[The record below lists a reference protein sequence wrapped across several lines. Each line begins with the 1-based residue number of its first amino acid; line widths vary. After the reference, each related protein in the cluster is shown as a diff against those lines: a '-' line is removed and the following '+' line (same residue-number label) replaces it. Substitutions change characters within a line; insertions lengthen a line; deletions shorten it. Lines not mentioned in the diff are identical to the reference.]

1 MVKQKIMYLL
11 CLLMFAVGINAQFT
25 PGTVDYGR
33 SSNVGSRSAKG
44 VTQSA
49 TYDATTGE
57 VVYTF
62 EVTGHDLIRTG
73 RDGQGVTITDTN
85 LNVTSVTVKVGS
97 TTMNAVKSANS
108 GQPDRSGERAQV
120 WIAKPASGKI
130 VGSSTITVRVKP
142 ASAGEAVRISGLYT
156 WQADDN
162 ILSTA
167 AGHFNEASAPI
178 TNTYNYLG
186 IGGPNGITYQT
197 PVPDSVK
204 PSITA
209 SDIIV
214 YRGET
219 YNTTITARDDKGMK
233 SIVANNAPEGG
244 TFTPS
249 VSGTTGTLTLSGT
262 VALNR
267 GRTSP
272 NVDTNSSHT
281 ITATDNANNT
291 ASATLRVT
299 IKPQTA
305 AYDAKPKAV
314 QTFARGA
321 NAPTAASLVDISKIA
336 SSLDNIPQGAT
347 YAFTDGVQPNM
358 NQVGDQDL
366 PILITYADGSTDKV
380 TAKIRITDNQAP
392 TVESKEVV
400 VYRGE
405 TYNIAITAR
414 DNVSVTTL
422 TTNSHPAGSTS
433 TVSAVGANRTIT
445 FGGTVPLDPN
455 RVGDKNTRASATT
468 HTITASDANNN
479 SGTGTLKV
487 TIAPQTEVYK
497 PTAKPAITVNKGTAV
512 TPQELIQS
520 IAKEVTASTLP
531 TAPRNP
537 RYTWE
542 SAGDT
547 ISTTTAGRK
556 IGKVRVTYEDNSY
569 DVVDVEVIV
578 PETAPVAMGSEFTVY
593 RGEDYSLVNNGQP
606 FVTATHSD
614 QNITAFAPKGAN
626 PPSTVVT
633 AGVSNFSIRSDVPKN
648 PGYLRGRAGVIVP
661 LNSAL
666 GTATYVYTARI
677 GEVSLGNTI
686 HSNEANVIIHTK
698 AQTEA
703 YTASEKAGIRKTLDL
718 NSTAP
723 APGTLVSVVKD
734 VSTLPNTPRNATYT
748 YVTAPKMDQV
758 GAQTVRVKV
767 TYEDGSDDEVD
778 IDITIVNRKP
788 IIEVPGRI
796 LVWRNQSVQNP
807 VKTRAY
813 DRDGTIVSLRTTLT
827 NWGFT
832 VTYENEQITVAG
844 TPTHVGNG
852 TVYVFVTDDKDAT
865 ESRIFSFD
873 IIDAEGGIVFKN
885 INETASE
892 QEVLD
897 KVKITYSGLNPQ
909 LTRVI
914 LDRIPTYQE
923 IKNGASNKVRVQL
936 TTVTNEVKIVDVF
949 IEYPPICTKPANTT
963 GTALNT
969 IVGITNLGRAEGN
982 GNLNDDTSWP
992 MMRKGGWL
1000 ALESNDKGFVVT
1012 RMTTT
1017 QITAISA
1024 PQEGMIVYDTDAKCL
1039 KLYDGTKWSC
1049 FSQPVCPKF

>member
-25 PGTVDYGR
+25 PGTVDYGS
-33 SSNVGSRSAKG
+33 SSNVASRSAKG

-214 YRGET
+214 YRGEQVSNKT
-219 YNTTITARDDKGMK
+219 MTVSDDKGLK
-233 SIVANNAPEGG
+233 TITVSNSPAVEG
-244 TFTPS
+244 TFTIPTINGQTS
-249 VSGTTGTLTLSGT
+249 ATVTLKLSDAGGL
-262 VALNR
+262 VPLNK
-267 GRTSP
+267 GRVTQGLI
-272 NVDTNSSHT
+272 NDINRERETSHT
-281 ITATDNANNT
+281 ITATDNANNIQTATFKVIVRTQTQAYT
-291 ASATLRVT
+291 ASEKAGITKTFDLDAT
-299 IKPQTA
+299 
-305 AYDAKPKAV
+305 
-314 QTFARGA
+314 
-321 NAPTAASLVDISKIA
+321 APEASSLVSVTKIA
-336 SSLDNIPQGAT
+336 SSLDNTPRNAT
-347 YAFTDGVQPNM
+347 YTYVTAPKM
-358 NQVGDQDL
+358 NQVGTQ
-366 PILITYADGSTDKV
+366 
-380 TAKIRITDNQAP
+380 
-392 TVESKEVV
+392 TV
-400 VYRGE
+400 
-405 TYNIAITAR
+405 
-414 DNVSVTTL
+414 
-422 TTNSHPAGSTS
+422 
-433 TVSAVGANRTIT
+433 
-445 FGGTVPLDPN
+445 
-455 RVGDKNTRASATT
+455 
-468 HTITASDANNN
+468 
-479 SGTGTLKV
+479 
-487 TIAPQTEVYK
+487 
-497 PTAKPAITVNKGTAV
+497 
-512 TPQELIQS
+512 
-520 IAKEVTASTLP
+520 
-531 TAPRNP
+531 
-537 RYTWE
+537 
-542 SAGDT
+542 
-547 ISTTTAGRK
+547 
-556 IGKVRVTYEDNSY
+556 KVRVKYEDDSY
-569 DVVDVEVIV
+569 DDVDVQIVIK
-578 PETAPVAMGSEFTVY
+578 EKAPVATGSEFTVY

-606 FVTATHSD
+606 FVTATHSS

-633 AGVSNFSIRSDVPKN
+633 AGVANVSIRSDVPKN

-703 YTASEKAGIRKTLDL
+703 YTASEKAGIRKRFNL

-723 APGTLVSVVKD
+723 TPESLVSVVKD
-734 VSTLPNTPRNATYT
+734 VSTLPSIPRNATYT
-748 YVTAPKMDQV
+748 YVTAPKMDQAGV
-758 GAQTVRVKV
+758 QTVTVRVK
-767 TYEDGSDDEVD
+767 YEDESYDDVD
-778 IDITIVNRKP
+778 IVFEIINRNP
-788 IIEVPGRI
+788 IINQLPIPIR
-796 LVWRNQSVQNP
+796 VWKDQPVQNP
-807 VKTRAY
+807 IKVPAN
-813 DRDGTIVSLRTTLT
+813 DPDGTIVSVRLASENGLT
-827 NWGFT
+827 A
-832 VTYENEQITVAG
+832 TYDNGIITIAG
-844 TPTHVGNG
+844 TPIVVSNG
-852 TVYVFVTDDKDAT
+852 MTYIFATDNNGGRGSRLIDFVIMDAKGGKITKNWDETV
-865 ESRIFSFD
+865 SQ
-873 IIDAEGGIVFKN
+873 
-885 INETASE
+885 

-897 KVKITYSGLNPQ
+897 KVTIIDTSTAHRNV
-909 LTRVI
+909 TRTI
-914 LDRIPTYQE
+914 LDPIPSYQD
-923 IKNGASNKVRVQL
+923 IKNGASPIVRVEL
-936 TTVTNEVKIVDVF
+936 VTETGEKKIVEVE
-949 IEYPPICTKPANTT
+949 IEYIISFCTKPANTT
-963 GTALNT
+963 GAALNT
-969 IVGITNLGRAEGN
+969 IVGITDLGRAESN

-992 MMRKGGWL
+992 IMRKGGWL
-1000 ALESNDKGFVVT
+1000 ALESNNKGFVVT

-1017 QITAISA
+1017 QITAIST
-1024 PQEGMIVYDTDAKCL
+1024 PQEGMMVYDTTAKCL

-1049 FSQPVCPKF
+1049 FTKPVCPKF